1 MATLPIE
8 QVLHKVK
15 IHTVQISDGSEDTT
29 IGETL
34 WLSTFT
40 PAQAVVNTKSVT
52 SSPDQQ
58 DRDVLEARVMA
69 NFYDDKDIEGG
80 DDVSGMTLAKL
91 GDTTLS
97 AANSAVTAKDISPFV
112 SGGFAPLVYT
122 LDDTSVIDLAGC
134 SAVMAGDT
142 LLYTSGVTDGTDS
155 AVVRVTDQAGDYV
168 LITVAVTVA

>member
-1 MATLPIE
+1 MATLPAE
-8 QVLHKVK
+8 QVTQRAK
-15 IHTVQISDGSEDTT
+15 INVVQISDGSEDTT

-34 WLSTFT
+34 WLSTT
-40 PAQAVVNTKSVT
+40 TLPYTVVNTKSVV
-52 SSPDQQ
+52 SDQLVRQ
-58 DRDVLEARVMA
+58 TLEDRVMA

-97 AANSAVTAKDISPFV
+97 ALNSTVTAKDISPFV

-122 LDDTSVIDLAGC
+122 LDATSVIDLAGC
-134 SAVMAGDT
+134 SAVVQGDT
-142 LLYTSGVTDGTDS
+142 LLYTSGATDGTDS
-155 AVVRVTDQAGDYV
+155 AVVRVTDQAGDFV